1 MATHSIPLG
10 RELFMFDGFNHWCDT
25 APLKFQAAKVTS
37 NDVICID
44 ALGRICNRGAHFMTA
59 ARDNAYPV
67 RVYLMRGDMDG
78 AGEVPA

>member
-10 RELFMFDGFNHWCDT
+10 RELFMFDGFNHWSDT

-44 ALGRICNRGAHFMTA
+44 ALGRICNRGAHFELKAETQPAGMEKVA
-59 ARDNAYPV
+59 A
-67 RVYLMRGDMDG
+67 
-78 AGEVPA
+78 